1 MNCKRARSLFSA
13 YLEGALPADLH
24 SDFEAHLTG
33 CSDCSRLLEATRSLA
48 EVWSRLPEV
57 EPPAELSEK
66 LYQIPRQATRL
77 KQEPAAAKKI
87 RFWQFWLNPAFQP
100 VLVSVSVILVFF
112 SLLTFTA
119 PGKSLQKSAAL
130 EFRRLYS
137 GVQKT
142 IVKAGVLKDRLD
154 GYRESL
160 MATLEK
166 KNINPSDK
174 PEK

>member
-13 YLEGALPADLH
+13 CLEGELPANLR
-24 SDFEAHLTG
+24 SEFEAHLTS
-33 CSDCSRLLEATRSLA
+33 CPDCSRLLEATRSLA
-48 EVWSRLPEV
+48 EAWSKLPEI
-57 EPPAELSEK
+57 EPPAELREK
-66 LYQIPRQATRL
+66 LYQIPRQADRI
-77 KQEPAAAKKI
+77 KPEPTAAKKI
-87 RFWQFWLNPAFQP
+87 RFWQFWLNPALQP
-100 VLVSVSVILVFF
+100 VLVSISVILVLF

-142 IVKAGVLKDRLD
+142 MVKAGVLKDRLD

-166 KNINPSDK
+166 KNVNPYDNPK
-174 PEK
+174 K